1 MTCRTRSRSFWTRPV
16 PRPGKYHDLPF
27 GFPVAVKP
35 ANSVEYLH
43 VDFPGRKKAFI
54 LHTPE
59 ELAHVVSAIYGAGY
73 GSELIIQDFI
83 PGSDANMRVLNAY
96 VDHDHHVRMMV
107 LGHVLLADPTP
118 EAIGN
123 YAAIIPDYNE
133 GFCLKIKSF
142 LESIGYEGVANFDI
156 KFDPRD
162 GEYKLFEINLRQGP
176 HELLRDA

>member
-107 LGHVLLADPTP
+107 LGHVRSPTD
-118 EAIGN
+118 AGGHRQLRG
-123 YAAIIPDYNE
+123 DH
-133 GFCLKIKSF
+133 
-142 LESIGYEGVANFDI
+142 
-156 KFDPRD
+156 PRLQRGILSED
-162 GEYKLFEINLRQGP
+162 Q
-176 HELLRDA
+176 ELPGKHRI